1 MTRRLPR
8 ITGFIM
14 RRYPG
19 LLWRCVGLSTLALL
33 FESVGLLSILPIIAL
48 VLDGQSAGAPPDAM
62 TSAVREAFAAL
73 SLKPS
78 MPLLLGIFF
87 TGILLKSL
95 LNIIALHEAGRAS
108 SIVARDVRDEL
119 VTGLMEARWP
129 YFVSLRIGEMSNLIT
144 GEPDRLGFAFP
155 ALVRFI
161 SALFQVFLYAGLS
174 FIASPL
180 VAGAA
185 FVIGGAIFFC
195 IRALVRI
202 HRDVCALQATERSRL
217 ADQVTQILNGIKS
230 IKAMNLQGTLSP
242 LLTHSTER
250 LGMLYRREV
259 MSKAALQSV
268 FEPAFALCLCFGVIM
283 FTIVWPQPLAQLMFM
298 AILLQRLM
306 SYMSVFQT
314 AYQSLTGFDG
324 ILDTYKRHRIQL
336 ASVREP
342 AGSVTPLPDWR
353 MLELSGIGFSY
364 DERTV
369 LDGLSARFPA
379 NSLTVILGPSG
390 AGKSTLLDVLT
401 GLQLPQ
407 SGRLSLDGET
417 LAEGQFAAYRSRL
430 GYLPQEPVLL
440 NDTIR
445 ANVTLHR
452 SGYTDGDI
460 LDALTL
466 AGLDLGAKHFPEGLD
481 TVVGERGGR
490 LSGGQRQRLM
500 LARALVR
507 KPALLLLDEPLSALD
522 AETAT
527 QLCRTFGRLKST
539 VTIIAVSH
547 QRDIIDVADTVFV
560 LRSGRLE
567 QQS

>member
-1 MTRRLPR
+1 MIHRLPR
-8 ITGFIM
+8 IAGFLLA
-14 RRYPG
+14 RYPR
-19 LLWRCVGLSTLALL
+19 LVWRCVGLSTLALL
-33 FESVGLLSILPIIAL
+33 FESIGLLSILPVIAL
-48 VLDGQSAGAPPDAM
+48 VLDGQNADMPPDAM
-62 TSAVREAFAAL
+62 TTAIRQAFAAV
-73 SLKPS
+73 SLTPS
-78 MPLLLGIFF
+78 MPLLLGVFF
-87 TGILLKSL
+87 TGILLKSV
-95 LNIIALHEAGRAS
+95 LNVLSLHEAGRAS
-108 SIVARDVRDEL
+108 SVVARDVRDEL

-180 VAGAA
+180 IAA
-185 FVIGGAIFFC
+185 SAFIIGGAIFFC
-195 IRALVRI
+195 IRALIRI
-202 HRDVCALQATERSRL
+202 HRDVCALQATERSKL
-217 ADQVTQILNGIKS
+217 ADRVTQILNGIKS

-242 LLTHSTER
+242 LLTQSTEK
-250 LGMLYRREV
+250 LGVLYRREV
-259 MSKAALQSV
+259 LSKATLQSM
-268 FEPAFALCLCFGVIM
+268 FEPAFALCLCFGVVM

-314 AYQSLTGFDG
+314 AYQNLTGFDG
-324 ILDTYKRHRIQL
+324 ILDAYKRHRDQL
-336 ASVREP
+336 AAVREP
-342 AGSVTPLPDWR
+342 SGDGPTLPDWR
-353 MLELSGIGFSY
+353 VLELSNISFGY
-364 DERTV
+364 DERSV

-379 NSLTVILGPSG
+379 SSLTVVLGPSG

-401 GLQLPQ
+401 GLQIPQ
-407 SGRLSLDGET
+407 SGHMLLDAAPLE
-417 LAEGQFAAYRSRL
+417 ENRFAAYRSRL

-452 SGYTDGDI
+452 SGYTDDDI
-460 LDALTL
+460 LEALKL
-466 AGLDLGAKHFPEGLD
+466 AGLVIDEKHFPEGLD
-481 TVVGERGGR
+481 TTVGERGGR

-522 AETAT
+522 AETAA
-527 QLCRTFGRLKST
+527 QLCETFGRLKSQ

-547 QRDIIDVADTVFV
+547 QRDIIAVADTVFT
-560 LRSGRLE
+560 LRDGRLAAA
-567 QQS
+567 